1 MKEDVF
7 KKLRIVINDSRKRDF
22 SPEVLKNGAINPYM
36 ECTPDYKH
44 GAMAFF
50 VRLNKKGKPFR
61 VEIESIDKTKEILCR
76 IIIETSLDNS
86 VFASVLYNGIEYVFA
101 TRNPIN
107 SNTTRVKMN
116 ISSDEVLIKEIMYAG
131 SFLPQDM
138 NEGKRWIGILES
150 ECISNHL
157 AHGEMR
163 IKSSVNVSDMSIRMQ
178 L

>member
-22 SPEVLKNGAINPYM
+22 SPDILKNGTINPYM
-36 ECTPDYKH
+36 ECVPDYEP

-76 IIIETSLDNS
+76 IIIETRLDNS
-86 VFASVLYNGIEYVFA
+86 VFASVLYNGIEYVYV

-107 SNTTRVKMN
+107 SNTTRVRVD

-138 NEGKRWIGILES
+138 NEDKRWIGISES
-150 ECISNHL
+150 ADISNHL

-163 IKSSVNVSDMSIRMQ
+163 IKSSVNVNDLSIRMQ